1 MIALIRSYG
10 RIKYMSRFYL
20 GVLYGV
26 SAYVVWGFLPL
37 YWKLVE
43 EAGAYEILAHRGI
56 WSLLICVSL
65 LALRKQLK
73 SAYEM
78 VRSSRTFS
86 LLFLAS
92 GLLTINWGV
101 YIWSVTVNRVVEAA
115 LGYYITPLINVTF
128 GVLLLREKLRPA
140 QWIAVALAAAG
151 VVILTLG
158 YGSLPWIALVLAIS
172 WGSYS
177 LIKKS
182 LNLGA
187 LETLSLETLFAF
199 LPNLVFLLIIQ
210 GNGSAEFGSTWTI
223 SILLFGA
230 GAATVIPLLL
240 FNGSTT
246 RLPLSTVG
254 LLQYITPTIMFF
266 IGIYI
271 NNEDISMTKVIGFAF
286 IWLALAVLSR
296 DLYRSSRPLDDGIAK
311 AL

>member
-1 MIALIRSYG
+1 MTKVNKGLL
-10 RIKYMSRFYL
+10 F
-20 GVLYGV
+20 GV
-26 SAYVVWGFLPL
+26 SAYIIWGLLPL

-56 WSLLICVSL
+56 WSLLICLSL

-199 LPNLVFLLIIQ
+199 LPNLLFLFIIQ

-254 LLQYITPTIMFF
+254 LLQYITPTIMFV
-266 IGIYI
+266 IGIYV
-271 NNEDISMTKVIGFAF
+271 NNEDISTTKVLGFAF

>member
-1 MIALIRSYG
+1 MTKFNKGLLFGI
-10 RIKYMSRFYL
+10 
-20 GVLYGV
+20 
-26 SAYVVWGFLPL
+26 SAYIIWGLLPL

-56 WSLLICVSL
+56 WSLLICISL
-65 LALRKQLK
+65 LALRKQLR
-73 SAYEM
+73 SAYVM
-78 VRSSRTFS
+78 VRSSRTLS

-158 YGSLPWIALVLAIS
+158 YGSIPWIALVLAIS

-199 LPNLVFLLIIQ
+199 LPNLVFLLIIES
-210 GNGSAEFGSTWTI
+210 NGSAEFGSTWTI
-223 SILLFGA
+223 SLLLFGA

-246 RLPLSTVG
+246 RLQLSTVG

-266 IGIYI
+266 IGIFI

>member
-1 MIALIRSYG
+1 MTKFNKGLLFGI
-10 RIKYMSRFYL
+10 
-20 GVLYGV
+20 
-26 SAYVVWGFLPL
+26 SAYLIWGLLPL
-37 YWKLVE
+37 YWQLVE

-56 WSLLICVSL
+56 WSLLLCVVL
-65 LALRKQLK
+65 LALRKQIK
-73 SAYEM
+73 SAYVM
-78 VRSSRTFS
+78 VRSSRTLS

-128 GVLLLREKLRPA
+128 GVLLLREKLRPL
-140 QWIAVALAAAG
+140 QWTAVGFAAVG
-151 VVILTLG
+151 VAILTVG
-158 YGSLPWIALVLAIS
+158 YGALPWIALVLSIS

-187 LETLSLETLFAF
+187 LETLSVETFFAF
-199 LPNLVFLLIIQ
+199 LPNLIYLFIIER
-210 GNGSAEFGSTWTI
+210 NGSAAFGDGLMM

-230 GAATVIPLLL
+230 GAATVVPLLL

-266 IGIYI
+266 IGIFI
-271 NNEDISMTKVIGFAF
+271 NNEDISTLKIAGFAF
-286 IWLALAVLSR
+286 IWIALAFLSR
-296 DLYRSSRPLDDGIAK
+296 DLYRSSRAVNNSN
-311 AL
+311 A

>member
-1 MIALIRSYG
+1 MTKFNKGLLFGI
-10 RIKYMSRFYL
+10 
-20 GVLYGV
+20 
-26 SAYVVWGFLPL
+26 SAYIIWGLLPL

-56 WSLLICVSL
+56 WSLLICISL

-73 SAYEM
+73 SAYVM
-78 VRSSRTFS
+78 VRSSRTLS

-177 LIKKS
+177 LIKKF

-199 LPNLVFLLIIQ
+199 LPNLVFLFIIQ

-266 IGIYI
+266 IGIFI
-271 NNEDISMTKVIGFAF
+271 NDEDISMTKVIGFAF

>member
-1 MIALIRSYG
+1 MTKFNKGLLFGI
-10 RIKYMSRFYL
+10 
-20 GVLYGV
+20 
-26 SAYVVWGFLPL
+26 SAYIIWGLLPL

-56 WSLLICVSL
+56 WSLLICISL

-73 SAYEM
+73 SAYVM
-78 VRSSRTFS
+78 VRSSRTLS

-199 LPNLVFLLIIQ
+199 LPNLVFLLIIES
-210 GNGSAEFGSTWTI
+210 NGSAEFGSTWTI
-223 SILLFGA
+223 SLLLFGA

-266 IGIYI
+266 IGIFI

>member
-1 MIALIRSYG
+1 MT
-10 RIKYMSRFYL
+10 RFNKGL
-20 GVLYGV
+20 LFGI
-26 SAYVVWGFLPL
+26 SAYIIWGLLPL

-56 WSLLICVSL
+56 WSLLICISL

-73 SAYEM
+73 SAYVM
-78 VRSSRTFS
+78 VRSSRTLS

-140 QWIAVALAAAG
+140 QWIAVTLAAAG

-199 LPNLVFLLIIQ
+199 LPNLVFLFIIQ

-223 SILLFGA
+223 SLLLFGA

-266 IGIYI
+266 IGIFI
-271 NNEDISMTKVIGFAF
+271 NNEDISKTKVIGFAF

>member
-1 MIALIRSYG
+1 MTKFNKGLL
-10 RIKYMSRFYL
+10 F
-20 GVLYGV
+20 GV
-26 SAYVVWGFLPL
+26 SAYIIWGLLPL

-78 VRSSRTFS
+78 VRSSRTLS

-199 LPNLVFLLIIQ
+199 LPNLVFLFIIQ
-210 GNGSAEFGSTWTI
+210 GNGSAEFGSTWSI

-271 NNEDISMTKVIGFAF
+271 NNEDISTTKVLGFAF

>member
-1 MIALIRSYG
+1 MTKVNKGLL
-10 RIKYMSRFYL
+10 F
-20 GVLYGV
+20 GV
-26 SAYVVWGFLPL
+26 SAYIIWGLLPL

-101 YIWSVTVNRVVEAA
+101 YIWSVTVNRVIEAA

-266 IGIYI
+266 IGIFI
-271 NNEDISMTKVIGFAF
+271 NDEDISMTKVIGFAF

>member
-1 MIALIRSYG
+1 MTKVNKGLL
-10 RIKYMSRFYL
+10 F
-20 GVLYGV
+20 GV
-26 SAYVVWGFLPL
+26 SAYIIWGLLPL

-101 YIWSVTVNRVVEAA
+101 YIWSVTVNRVIEAA

-266 IGIYI
+266 IGIFI
-271 NNEDISMTKVIGFAF
+271 NDEDISITKVLGFAF

-296 DLYRSSRPLDDGIAK
+296 DLYGSSRPLDDGIAK

>member
-1 MIALIRSYG
+1 MTKFNKGLLFGI
-10 RIKYMSRFYL
+10 
-20 GVLYGV
+20 
-26 SAYVVWGFLPL
+26 SAYLIWGLLPL

-43 EAGAYEILAHRGI
+43 DAGAYEILAHRGI
-56 WSLLICVSL
+56 WSLLLCLVL
-65 LALRKQLK
+65 LALRKQIK
-73 SAYEM
+73 SAYVM
-78 VRSSRTFS
+78 VRSSRTLS

-128 GVLLLREKLRPA
+128 GVLLLREKLRPL
-140 QWIAVALAAAG
+140 QWTAVGFAAVG
-151 VVILTLG
+151 VAILTVG
-158 YGSLPWIALVLAIS
+158 YGALPWIALVLSIS

-187 LETLSLETLFAF
+187 LETLSVETFFAF
-199 LPNLVFLLIIQ
+199 LPNLIYLFIIER
-210 GNGSAEFGSTWTI
+210 NGSAAFGDGLMM

-230 GAATVIPLLL
+230 GAATVVPLLL

-266 IGIYI
+266 IGIFI
-271 NNEDISMTKVIGFAF
+271 NKEDISTLKIAGFAF
-286 IWLALAVLSR
+286 IWIALAFLSK
-296 DLYRSSRPLDDGIAK
+296 DLYRSSRAVNNSN
-311 AL
+311 A

>member
-1 MIALIRSYG
+1 MT
-10 RIKYMSRFYL
+10 RFNKGL
-20 GVLYGV
+20 LFGI
-26 SAYVVWGFLPL
+26 SAYIIWGLLPL

-56 WSLLICVSL
+56 WSLLICISL

-73 SAYEM
+73 SAYVM
-78 VRSSRTFS
+78 VRSSRTLS

-199 LPNLVFLLIIQ
+199 LPNLVFLFIIQ
-210 GNGSAEFGSTWTI
+210 GNGSAEFGSTWSI
-223 SILLFGA
+223 SLLLFGA

-266 IGIYI
+266 IGIFI

-286 IWLALAVLSR
+286 IWLALSVLSR

>member
-1 MIALIRSYG
+1 MTKFNKGLLFGI
-10 RIKYMSRFYL
+10 
-20 GVLYGV
+20 
-26 SAYVVWGFLPL
+26 SAYIIWGLLPL

-56 WSLLICVSL
+56 WSLLICISL
-65 LALRKQLK
+65 LALRKQLR
-73 SAYEM
+73 SAYVM
-78 VRSSRTFS
+78 VRSSRTLS

-199 LPNLVFLLIIQ
+199 LPNLVFLLIIES
-210 GNGSAEFGSTWTI
+210 NGSAEFGSTWTI
-223 SILLFGA
+223 SLLLFGA

-266 IGIYI
+266 IGIFI

>member
-1 MIALIRSYG
+1 MTKFNKGLLFGI
-10 RIKYMSRFYL
+10 
-20 GVLYGV
+20 
-26 SAYVVWGFLPL
+26 SAYLIWGLLPL

-56 WSLLICVSL
+56 WSLLICISM

-73 SAYEM
+73 SAYLM
-78 VRSSRTFS
+78 VRSSRTLS

-140 QWIAVALAAAG
+140 QWIAVALAAIG

-223 SILLFGA
+223 SLLLFGA

-266 IGIYI
+266 IGIFI
-271 NNEDISMTKVIGFAF
+271 NNEDISMTKVLGFAF

-311 AL
+311 TL

>member
-1 MIALIRSYG
+1 MTKFNKGLL
-10 RIKYMSRFYL
+10 F
-20 GVLYGV
+20 GV
-26 SAYVVWGFLPL
+26 SAYVIWGLLPL

-43 EAGAYEILAHRGI
+43 DAGAYEILAHRGI
-56 WSLLICVSL
+56 WSLLLCVFL
-65 LALRKQLK
+65 LAVRKQIK
-73 SAYEM
+73 SAYQM
-78 VRSSRTFS
+78 VRASRTLS

-128 GVLLLREKLRPA
+128 GVLLLREKLRTL
-140 QWIAVALAAAG
+140 QWVAVALASIG
-151 VVILTLG
+151 VLILTVG
-158 YGSLPWIALVLAIS
+158 YGALPWIALVLSVS

-187 LETLSLETLFAF
+187 LETLSVETFFAF
-199 LPNLVFLLIIQ
+199 LPNLIFLLFIEFD
-210 GNGSAEFGSTWTI
+210 GSAEFGKEWVS
-223 SILLFGA
+223 SLLLFGA

-266 IGIYI
+266 IGIFI
-271 NNEDISMTKVIGFAF
+271 NNEDISSVKIAGFVF
-286 IWLALAVLSR
+286 IWIALAVLSR
-296 DLYRSSRPLDDGIAK
+296 DLYRSSRTINNSHA
-311 AL
+311 

>member
-1 MIALIRSYG
+1 MTKVNKGLLFGI
-10 RIKYMSRFYL
+10 
-20 GVLYGV
+20 
-26 SAYVVWGFLPL
+26 SAYIIWGLLPL

-187 LETLSLETLFAF
+187 LETLTLETLFAF

-266 IGIYI
+266 IGIFI
-271 NNEDISMTKVIGFAF
+271 NDEDISMTKVIGFAF

>member
-1 MIALIRSYG
+1 MTKVNKGLL
-10 RIKYMSRFYL
+10 F
-20 GVLYGV
+20 GV
-26 SAYVVWGFLPL
+26 SAYIIWGLLPL

-43 EAGAYEILAHRGI
+43 EAGACEILAHRGI

-158 YGSLPWIALVLAIS
+158 YGSLPWIAMVLAIS

-254 LLQYITPTIMFF
+254 LLQYITPTIMFV
-266 IGIYI
+266 IGIYV
-271 NNEDISMTKVIGFAF
+271 NNEDISTTKVLGFAF

>member
-1 MIALIRSYG
+1 MTKVNKGLL
-10 RIKYMSRFYL
+10 F
-20 GVLYGV
+20 GV
-26 SAYVVWGFLPL
+26 SAYIIWGLLPL

-172 WGSYS
+172 WSSYS

-187 LETLSLETLFAF
+187 LETLSLETFFAF

-271 NNEDISMTKVIGFAF
+271 NNEDISTTKVLGFAF

>member
-1 MIALIRSYG
+1 MTKINKGLL
-10 RIKYMSRFYL
+10 F
-20 GVLYGV
+20 GV
-26 SAYVVWGFLPL
+26 SAYIIWGLLPL

-266 IGIYI
+266 IGIFI
-271 NNEDISMTKVIGFAF
+271 NDEDISMTKVLGFAF

>member
-1 MIALIRSYG
+1 MTKFNKGLLFGI
-10 RIKYMSRFYL
+10 
-20 GVLYGV
+20 
-26 SAYVVWGFLPL
+26 SAYLIWGLLPL

-56 WSLLICVSL
+56 WSLLICISL

-73 SAYEM
+73 SAYLM
-78 VRSSRTFS
+78 VRSSRTLS

-101 YIWSVTVNRVVEAA
+101 YIWSVTANRVVEAA

-128 GVLLLREKLRPA
+128 GVLLLREKLRPS

-151 VVILTLG
+151 VLILTLG

-199 LPNLVFLLIIQ
+199 LPNLVFLFIIQ

-223 SILLFGA
+223 SLLLFGA

-266 IGIYI
+266 IGIFI

-296 DLYRSSRPLDDGIAK
+296 DLYRSSRPLDDGITK

>member
-1 MIALIRSYG
+1 MT
-10 RIKYMSRFYL
+10 RFNKGL
-20 GVLYGV
+20 LFGI
-26 SAYVVWGFLPL
+26 SAYIIWGVLPL

-56 WSLLICVSL
+56 WSLLICISL

-78 VRSSRTFS
+78 VRSSRTLS

-128 GVLLLREKLRPA
+128 GVLLLREKLRPS

-199 LPNLVFLLIIQ
+199 LPNLVFLFIIQ

-223 SILLFGA
+223 SLLLFGA

-266 IGIYI
+266 IGIFI

>member
-1 MIALIRSYG
+1 MTKFNKGLLFGI
-10 RIKYMSRFYL
+10 
-20 GVLYGV
+20 
-26 SAYVVWGFLPL
+26 SAYIIWGLLPL

-56 WSLLICVSL
+56 WSLLICISL
-65 LALRKQLK
+65 LALRKQLR
-73 SAYEM
+73 SAYVM
-78 VRSSRTFS
+78 VRSSRTLS

-140 QWIAVALAAAG
+140 QWIAVALAAVG

-199 LPNLVFLLIIQ
+199 LPNLVFLLIIES
-210 GNGSAEFGSTWTI
+210 NGSAEFGSTWTI
-223 SILLFGA
+223 SLLLFGA

-266 IGIYI
+266 IGIFI

>member
-1 MIALIRSYG
+1 MTKFNKGLL
-10 RIKYMSRFYL
+10 F
-20 GVLYGV
+20 GV
-26 SAYVVWGFLPL
+26 SAYIIWGLLPL

-56 WSLLICVSL
+56 WSLLICLSL

-73 SAYEM
+73 SAYKM
-78 VRSSRTFS
+78 VQSSRTLS

-140 QWIAVALAAAG
+140 QWIAVVLAAAG

-199 LPNLVFLLIIQ
+199 LPNLVFLFIIQ
-210 GNGSAEFGSTWTI
+210 GNGSAEFGSTWSI

-271 NNEDISMTKVIGFAF
+271 NNEDISTTKVIGFAF
-286 IWLALAVLSR
+286 IWLALVVLSR

>member
-1 MIALIRSYG
+1 MTKFNKGLL
-10 RIKYMSRFYL
+10 F
-20 GVLYGV
+20 GV
-26 SAYVVWGFLPL
+26 SAYIIWGLLPL

-56 WSLLICVSL
+56 WSLLICLSL

-78 VRSSRTFS
+78 VRSSRTLS

-199 LPNLVFLLIIQ
+199 LPNLVFLFIIQ
-210 GNGSAEFGSTWTI
+210 GNGSAEFGSTWSI

-271 NNEDISMTKVIGFAF
+271 NNEDISTTKVIGFAF

>member
-1 MIALIRSYG
+1 MT
-10 RIKYMSRFYL
+10 RFNKGL
-20 GVLYGV
+20 LFGI
-26 SAYVVWGFLPL
+26 SAYIIWGLLPL

-56 WSLLICVSL
+56 WSLLICISL

-73 SAYEM
+73 SAYVM
-78 VRSSRTFS
+78 VRSSRTLS

-128 GVLLLREKLRPA
+128 GVLLLREKLRPS
-140 QWIAVALAAAG
+140 QWIAVALAGAG

-199 LPNLVFLLIIQ
+199 LPNLVFLFIIQ

-223 SILLFGA
+223 SLLLFGA

-266 IGIYI
+266 IGIFI

>member
-1 MIALIRSYG
+1 MT
-10 RIKYMSRFYL
+10 RFNKGL
-20 GVLYGV
+20 LFGI
-26 SAYVVWGFLPL
+26 SAYIIWGLLPL

-56 WSLLICVSL
+56 WSLLICISL

-73 SAYEM
+73 SAYVM
-78 VRSSRTFS
+78 VRSSRTLS

-140 QWIAVALAAAG
+140 QWIAVTLAAAG

-199 LPNLVFLLIIQ
+199 LPNLVFLFIIQ

-223 SILLFGA
+223 SLLLFGA

-266 IGIYI
+266 IGIFV

>member
-1 MIALIRSYG
+1 MTKFNKGLL
-10 RIKYMSRFYL
+10 F
-20 GVLYGV
+20 GV
-26 SAYVVWGFLPL
+26 SAYIIWGLLPL

-56 WSLLICVSL
+56 WSLLICLSL

-73 SAYEM
+73 SAYKM
-78 VRSSRTFS
+78 VRSSRTLS

-140 QWIAVALAAAG
+140 QWIAVTLAAAG

-199 LPNLVFLLIIQ
+199 LPNLVFLFIIQ
-210 GNGSAEFGSTWTI
+210 GNGSAEFGSTWSI
-223 SILLFGA
+223 SLLLFGA

-254 LLQYITPTIMFF
+254 LLQYITSTIMFF

-271 NNEDISMTKVIGFAF
+271 NNEDISTTKVIGFAF
-286 IWLALAVLSR
+286 IWIALAVLSR

>member
-1 MIALIRSYG
+1 MTKVNKGLL
-10 RIKYMSRFYL
+10 F
-20 GVLYGV
+20 GV
-26 SAYVVWGFLPL
+26 SAYIIWGLLPL

-199 LPNLVFLLIIQ
+199 LPNLVFLFIIQ
-210 GNGSAEFGSTWTI
+210 GNGSAEFGSTWSI
-223 SILLFGA
+223 SLLLFGA

-271 NNEDISMTKVIGFAF
+271 NNEDISTTKVIGFAF

>member
-1 MIALIRSYG
+1 MTKFNKGLL
-10 RIKYMSRFYL
+10 F
-20 GVLYGV
+20 GV
-26 SAYVVWGFLPL
+26 SAYIIWGLLPL

-56 WSLLICVSL
+56 WSLLICLSL

-78 VRSSRTFS
+78 VRSSRTLS

-128 GVLLLREKLRPA
+128 GVLLLREKLRLA
-140 QWIAVALAAAG
+140 QWIAVVLATAG
-151 VVILTLG
+151 VVTLTLG

-199 LPNLVFLLIIQ
+199 LPNLVFLLIIES
-210 GNGSAEFGSTWTI
+210 NGSAEFGSTWSI

-271 NNEDISMTKVIGFAF
+271 NNEDISTTKVIGFAF
-286 IWLALAVLSR
+286 IWIALAVLSR

>member
-1 MIALIRSYG
+1 MTKFNKGLLFGI
-10 RIKYMSRFYL
+10 
-20 GVLYGV
+20 
-26 SAYVVWGFLPL
+26 SAYIIWGLLPL

-56 WSLLICVSL
+56 WSLLICISL
-65 LALRKQLK
+65 LALRKQLR
-73 SAYEM
+73 SAYVM
-78 VRSSRTFS
+78 VRSSRTLS

-92 GLLTINWGV
+92 GLLTINWGG

-140 QWIAVALAAAG
+140 QWIAVALAAVG

-199 LPNLVFLLIIQ
+199 LPNLVFLFIIQ

-223 SILLFGA
+223 SLLLFGA

-266 IGIYI
+266 IGIFI
-271 NNEDISMTKVIGFAF
+271 NNENISMTKVIGFAF

>member
-1 MIALIRSYG
+1 MTKFNKGLL
-10 RIKYMSRFYL
+10 F
-20 GVLYGV
+20 GV
-26 SAYVVWGFLPL
+26 SAYLLWGLLPL

-56 WSLLICVSL
+56 WSLLLCVLL
-65 LALRKQLK
+65 LAIRKQIK
-73 SAYEM
+73 SAFMM
-78 VRSSRTFS
+78 VRASRTLS

-92 GLLTINWGV
+92 GLLTINWAV

-128 GVLLLREKLRPA
+128 GVLLLREKLRPL
-140 QWIAVALAAAG
+140 QWTAVGLATVG
-151 VVILTLG
+151 VSILTVG
-158 YGSLPWIALVLAIS
+158 YGALPWIALVLAVS

-177 LIKKS
+177 VIKKS

-187 LETLSLETLFAF
+187 LETLSVETFFAF
-199 LPNLVFLLIIQ
+199 FPNLIYLFMIER
-210 GNGSAEFGSTWTI
+210 NGTAEFGDGWMM

-266 IGIYI
+266 IGIFI
-271 NNEDISMTKVIGFAF
+271 NNEDISPVKIAGFFF
-286 IWLALAVLSR
+286 IWIALAVLSR
-296 DLYRSSRPLDDGIAK
+296 DLYRSSRTLNNGVTEV
-311 AL
+311 L

>member
-1 MIALIRSYG
+1 MTKFNKGLL
-10 RIKYMSRFYL
+10 F
-20 GVLYGV
+20 GV
-26 SAYVVWGFLPL
+26 SAYLMWGLLPL

-43 EAGAYEILAHRGI
+43 DAGAYEILAHRGI
-56 WSLLICVSL
+56 WSLLLCVFL
-65 LALRKQLK
+65 LTIRKQIK
-73 SAYEM
+73 SAFQM
-78 VRSSRTFS
+78 VRASRTLS

-128 GVLLLREKLRPA
+128 GVLLLREKLRPL
-140 QWIAVALAAAG
+140 QWTAVGLATVG
-151 VVILTLG
+151 VSILTVG
-158 YGSLPWIALVLAIS
+158 YGALPWIALVLAVS

-177 LIKKS
+177 VIKKS

-187 LETLSLETLFAF
+187 LETLSVETFFAF
-199 LPNLVFLLIIQ
+199 FPNLIYLFMIER
-210 GNGSAEFGSTWTI
+210 NGTAEFGDGWMM

-266 IGIYI
+266 IGIFI
-271 NNEDISMTKVIGFAF
+271 NNEDISPVKIAGFFF
-286 IWLALAVLSR
+286 IWIALAVLSR
-296 DLYRSSRPLDDGIAK
+296 DLYRSSRTLNNGVTEV
-311 AL
+311 L